1 VSRAVRA
8 VNARIGVFGGSFD
21 PIHLGHLIVAAE
33 AARALDLS
41 EIRLIPVRE
50 HPFKQGQHAAGA
62 EERLAMVRLA
72 VAGDPRFVVDE
83 RECRRPG
90 PSYTVDTLRALRTE
104 MPTAELF
111 LLLGSDSAQQLSAW
125 RDAQAVRTLAT
136 VVELTR
142 PGAESSR
149 QAGVTRRLEMPAIDI
164 SATALRERVRRGES
178 IRYFVPDAVAE
189 YIATHGLYRNEDRC

>member
-1 VSRAVRA
+1 M
-8 VNARIGVFGGSFD
+8 NARIGVFGGSFD

-41 EIRLIPVRE
+41 ELRLIPVRE
-50 HPFKQGQHAAGA
+50 HPFKQGQHAAGP

-72 VAGDPRFVVDE
+72 VAGDPRFVVDD

-111 LLLGSDSAQQLSAW
+111 LLLGSDTAQQ
-125 RDAQAVRTLAT
+125 
-136 VVELTR
+136 
-142 PGAESSR
+142 
-149 QAGVTRRLEMPAIDI
+149 
-164 SATALRERVRRGES
+164 
-178 IRYFVPDAVAE
+178 
-189 YIATHGLYRNEDRC
+189 

>member
-104 MPTAELF
+104 MPTGELF

-142 PGAESSR
+142 PGAEPSR
-149 QAGVTRRLEMPAIDI
+149 QAGVTRTLEVPAIDI

-178 IRYFVPDAVAE
+178 IRYFVPEAVAE
-189 YIATHGLYRNEDRC
+189 YIATHGLYRNED

>member
-1 VSRAVRA
+1 

>member
-1 VSRAVRA
+1 VTGRL
-8 VNARIGVFGGSFD
+8 GVFGGSFD
-21 PIHLGHLIVAAE
+21 PVHVGHLIVAAE
-33 AARALDLS
+33 AARALRLS

-50 HPFKQGQHAAGA
+50 HPFKQGQHVAGA
-62 EERLAMVRLA
+62 EDRLAMVRVA
-72 VAGDPRFVVDE
+72 VAGDPRFVVDD

-90 PSYTVDTLRALRTE
+90 PSYTVDTLRALRAE
-104 MPTAELF
+104 MPAAALF

-142 PGAESSR
+142 PGAEPSR
-149 QAGVTRRLEMPAIDI
+149 QAGVSRTLEVPAMDV

-189 YIATHGLYRNEDRC
+189 YIATHGLYRNED